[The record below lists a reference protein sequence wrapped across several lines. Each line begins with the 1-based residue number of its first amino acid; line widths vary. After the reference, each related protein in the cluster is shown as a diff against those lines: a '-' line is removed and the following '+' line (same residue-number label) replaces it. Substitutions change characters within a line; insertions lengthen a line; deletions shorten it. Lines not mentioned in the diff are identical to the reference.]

1 MMLTGLDTD
10 GNSLATVL
18 AAHARVLQLLL
29 GMGAP
34 FGHDQRPIPAGYH
47 QAH

>member
-18 AAHARVLQLLL
+18 AAHARVLL